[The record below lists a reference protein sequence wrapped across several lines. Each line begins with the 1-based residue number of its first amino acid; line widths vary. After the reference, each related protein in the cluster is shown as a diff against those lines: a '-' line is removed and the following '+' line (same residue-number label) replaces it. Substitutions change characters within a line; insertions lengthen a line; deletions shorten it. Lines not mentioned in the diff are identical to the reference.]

1 MNLLSF
7 DTAKLRSIINL
18 AEVRDSLLAELKKVE
33 DSIAQTFTGGKAAK
47 SPARRRRGRKARKAA
62 KSPAKAKSG
71 AKAPAKA
78 KKPGKRGA
86 LKKQILAALKE
97 SGAKGVSVKDLSSK
111 LGVKNQNIHVWF
123 ATTGKKAGVK
133 KIRPGVYRLK

>member
-1 MNLLSF
+1 MNLLSL
-7 DTAKLRSIINL
+7 DTAKLRSLINL
-18 AEVRDSLLAELKKVE
+18 AEVRDSLIAELKKVE
-33 DSIAQTFTGGKAAK
+33 DTLSQAFSGGKVPSTK
-47 SPARRRRGRKARKAA
+47 RSGRRRGRKAKKPAA
-62 KSPAKAKSG
+62 

-78 KKPGKRGA
+78 GRPAKAAKKGGKRGA
-86 LKKQILAALKE
+86 LKTQILEALKA
-97 SGAKGVSVKDLSSK
+97 SGAKGVSVKELSSK